1 MTQAL
6 NSMMLT
12 DLAFPTAWQDGAA
25 RAAQA
30 LLDHDNYLVA
40 AHVRLDGDALSSI
53 LAMAHFLEQ
62 KHKRFALFAPFGVPG
77 NYDFV
82 PLPYPVYR
90 TLSALPFEPRSLIAL
105 DCGVPARLGEELSEA
120 MEDLSCINIDHHHG
134 QGMGTIASFVEPEA
148 ASTTQLLASVLRK
161 AGAEFTPEI
170 ASALAL
176 GLVTDTGGFRHANA
190 SPAVFA
196 LAAFLESHGASIHRL
211 RESLEKNWS
220 LARMKL
226 WGKMSERLTLEQE
239 DKLAMCILPLD
250 LLERYGCKSED
261 TEGFVEHMREL
272 RSVRIACFLREQNL
286 DVCKFSLRSVEDMDV
301 NAIASSLGGG
311 GHRNAAGGTLAM
323 SLERASE
330 LLRRTIAQS
339 LASQGA

>member
-1 MTQAL
+1 M
-6 NSMMLT
+6 
-12 DLAFPTAWQDGAA
+12 
-25 RAAQA
+25 
-30 LLDHDNYLVA
+30 
-40 AHVRLDGDALSSI
+40 
-53 LAMAHFLEQ
+53 
-62 KHKRFALFAPFGVPG
+62 
-77 NYDFV
+77 
-82 PLPYPVYR
+82 
-90 TLSALPFEPRSLIAL
+90 
-105 DCGVPARLGEELSEA
+105 
-120 MEDLSCINIDHHHG
+120 
-134 QGMGTIASFVEPEA
+134 
-148 ASTTQLLASVLRK
+148 
-161 AGAEFTPEI
+161 
-170 ASALAL
+170 
-176 GLVTDTGGFRHANA
+176 TDTGGFRHANA

-330 LLRRTIAQS
+330 LFATHHCPKPRIARS
-339 LASQGA
+339 LDFFCWFKMQKRLFAHLAAFDFCTKCPYRSSPMPSSTQTMQIPAQQHGVLVLNKPSGPTSNRCLSVLKRLGQKKIGHAGTLDPMADGVLLLLLGAATRISNYLLEAGCKVYSATARLGL